1 MVQLF
6 EIALVDEMDK
16 APDTLQPC
24 SVDSLVDLLPSV
36 TRSSCGNEFDNHTKC
51 GPQEGVNCS
60 GSGIPL
66 DRLVITLAFE
76 CIQSD
81 RRTNM
86 FDEKMVGTNF
96 CKRLSFSL
104 RIYKATSKSLKGNL
118 YIEYEASLVQ
128 AVGSFADVVPGL
140 FRPVFEFVNSNVA
153 IEGSFGTPILL
164 LLEDFLEL
172 IWVKLRPKVG
182 RSYSSCAKTTC
193 SSELEILC
201 AMKTKPFLETLSLKV
216 VVELQMDTIS
226 QQLLLTLTLALSG
239 FHIEILLMSFHLLS
253 EEEKALHA
261 KLIFSACRTI
271 GGPTSVSNSTHCLA
285 GFYWFEV

>member
-1 MVQLF
+1 
-6 EIALVDEMDK
+6 MDK

-24 SVDSLVDLLPSV
+24 SVDSLVDLLPSI
-36 TRSSCGNEFDNHTKC
+36 TSSSCGNEFDNHTKC
-51 GPQEGVNCS
+51 GPQGVNCS

-66 DRLVITLAFE
+66 DHLVMPLAYE

-81 RRTNM
+81 RQTSWAVAHVGFSRCLILFCKKLIVIPDM

-104 RIYKATSKSLKGNL
+104 RIHKATSKSLKGNL

-153 IEGSFGTPILL
+153 IEGSLGNPILL

-172 IWVKLRPKVG
+172 VWGTFCNNSVLRG
-182 RSYSSCAKTTC
+182 
-193 SSELEILC
+193 
-201 AMKTKPFLETLSLKV
+201 
-216 VVELQMDTIS
+216 
-226 QQLLLTLTLALSG
+226 
-239 FHIEILLMSFHLLS
+239 SFHTRQFRLFFM
-253 EEEKALHA
+253 EIKQ
-261 KLIFSACRTI
+261 C
-271 GGPTSVSNSTHCLA
+271 C
-285 GFYWFEV
+285 